1 MSMPNETKHTQWMVT
16 DQAPIDGLNLQG
28 LKSVCIKRGE
38 TYVTVA
44 EIISADDAELIA
56 RAPTLLAEN
65 ETLRQQN
72 AELVRALQAIEAR
85 IHGDYDDPLLLAY
98 GPLGT
103 LSGDCSHIA
112 RAALAQVQS

>member
-1 MSMPNETKHTQWMVT
+1 MPNETKHTQWIVT

-65 ETLRQQN
+65 ETLLQQN
-72 AELVRALQAIEAR
+72 AELVRALK
-85 IHGDYDDPLLLAY
+85 LAY
-98 GPLGT
+98 RHMHMADHLQ
-103 LSGDCSHIA
+103 SEYAH
-112 RAALAQVQS
+112 ALQTVSDTINKVQS